1 MLTDRYQIEKEENVR
16 DKTVLIYLQA
26 SRDDFVLVKSNL
38 LGAGE
43 LFFLQLNPLVRKLQP
58 KSCHYLGTLAISSQ
72 GK

>member
-1 MLTDRYQIEKEENVR
+1 MLTDRYQIEMEENVR

-43 LFFLQLNPLVRKLQP
+43 LFFIFSMKPLNEFPTKVMPIFR
-58 KSCHYLGTLAISSQ
+58 YISH
-72 GK
+72 